1 MSNHI
6 YYLPG
11 FGGRLETGLGS
22 GLLSRG
28 FSVTGRETSGD
39 FGSLPFED
47 QAEAI
52 ADDLKT
58 HFWRSNAHV
67 VANSFGAYLFLQA
80 QLLLPAF
87 PGRVLLLS
95 PIIGSFGGAARG
107 TRFIPPRLNR
117 LASMV
122 HAGNFPTPV
131 SCEIH
136 VGEDDWQSHPEAVAR
151 FGKALS
157 ISVTIVQG
165 AGHMLGK
172 DYVGRLLDR
181 WIQFESGPP

>member
-1 MSNHI
+1 MSNNI

-11 FGGRLETGLGS
+11 FGGRLETGLGT

-28 FSVTGRETSGD
+28 FSVVGRETSGN

-47 QAEAI
+47 LVEAI

-58 HFWRSNAHV
+58 HFWRRNAHV
-67 VANSFGAYLFLQA
+67 VASSFGAYLFLQA
-80 QLLLPAF
+80 QLLLPSF

-95 PIIGSFGGAARG
+95 PIIGSFGGASRG
-107 TRFIPPRLNR
+107 RQFIPPRQNR
-117 LASMV
+117 LTSAV
-122 HAGNFPTPV
+122 HEGNFQAPF

-136 VGEDDWQSHPEAVAR
+136 VGEDDWQSCPEAVTQ
-151 FGKALS
+151 FGNALS
-157 ISVTIVQG
+157 IFVTIVPG

-172 DYVGRLLDR
+172 EYVGRLLDQ
-181 WIQFESGPP
+181 WIRIEHGTP

>member
-28 FSVTGRETSGD
+28 FSVSGRETSGD
-39 FGSLPFED
+39 FGALPFED
-47 QAEAI
+47 QVEAI

-58 HFWRSNAHV
+58 HHWRSNAHV

-80 QLLLPAF
+80 QLLLPSF

-95 PIIGSFGGAARG
+95 PIIGSFGGASRG
-107 TRFIPPRLNR
+107 TQFIPPRHEL
-117 LASMV
+117 
-122 HAGNFPTPV
+122 
-131 SCEIH
+131 
-136 VGEDDWQSHPEAVAR
+136 
-151 FGKALS
+151 LS
-157 ISVTIVQG
+157 NLVYGGQAAFLS
-165 AGHMLGK
+165 
-172 DYVGRLLDR
+172 D
-181 WIQFESGPP
+181 